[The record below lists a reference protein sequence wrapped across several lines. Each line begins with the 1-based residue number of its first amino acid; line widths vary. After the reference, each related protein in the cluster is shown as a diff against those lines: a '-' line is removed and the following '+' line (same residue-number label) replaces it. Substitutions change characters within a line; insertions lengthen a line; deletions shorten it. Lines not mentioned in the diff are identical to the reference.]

1 MEITSLKSSKRGSH
15 RFGCKREGR
24 ARVERKREEEGKVD
38 SGLLIVQARAGKKER
53 EQLSENVSYKKLHL
67 RSRLVDSWDGKKR
80 KWIGRG

>member
-1 MEITSLKSSKRGSH
+1 M
-15 RFGCKREGR
+15 
-24 ARVERKREEEGKVD
+24 D
-38 SGLLIVQARAGKKER
+38 SGLLMVQARAGKKER